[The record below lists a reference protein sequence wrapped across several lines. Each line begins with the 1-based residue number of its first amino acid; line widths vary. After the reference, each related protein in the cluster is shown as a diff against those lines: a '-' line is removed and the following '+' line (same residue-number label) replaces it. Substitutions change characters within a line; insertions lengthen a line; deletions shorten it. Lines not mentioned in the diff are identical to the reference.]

1 MSHNYRYL
9 SPVEVQFYG
18 IRSTAQFIT
27 TRKLVYKING
37 KRVTIP
43 AGFVA
48 DGLEGLEQDFC
59 SKPAWILFEFVYATH
74 RLDYCAADR

>member
-1 MSHNYRYL
+1 M
-9 SPVEVQFYG
+9 
-18 IRSTAQFIT
+18 
-27 TRKLVYKING
+27 YKING

-74 RLDYCAADR
+74 RLDYCAADRQQVDIYMFNNYPDQI